1 MYIKNETKEHDDIN
15 PNSTCFSNGHVN
27 DTNSITSLEES
38 ACTSSLSTNDDP
50 LVFHEKILN
59 LDCSVLAAIEN
70 TRAKEWR
77 NPAKRRPQSK
87 IPTLMVRS
95 LNDKFPSNAK
105 RNDRH
110 SVPLTTMSTSMN
122 VPESASIT
130 FPTQAFEDQSSC
142 GSSEQMALDGF
153 RSPLQESRAC
163 LSRIHQKPSSRP
175 RTYYS
180 PRALTQPLSS
190 GEHSYPPSR
199 KLSSQCLHSSNDFI
213 CQSSNGVG
221 PIRECDKYKNSFGG
235 WIVPIEKKVRLYK
248 NPLSKC
254 WLCRFDSAV
263 LRRIKRRLTL
273 RAENLTK
280 KLRASNK
287 LCRRDP
293 CRCSVIYNNLKSKY
307 VSNNA
312 GNESGILST
321 LFPMD
326 YAVILAVI
334 SLIFHLVDLVL
345 FTNNHKEFCS

>member
-1 MYIKNETKEHDDIN
+1 M
-15 PNSTCFSNGHVN
+15 
-27 DTNSITSLEES
+27 
-38 ACTSSLSTNDDP
+38 SSLSTNDDP

-95 LNDKFPSNAK
+95 LNDKSASIAK

-110 SVPLTTMSTSMN
+110 SIPLTTMSSSMN
-122 VPESASIT
+122 IPESASLT
-130 FPTQAFEDQSSC
+130 FSTQTFDDRSSS
-142 GSSEQMALDGF
+142 GSCEQMALDGF
-153 RSPLQESRAC
+153 LSPLQESRAF
-163 LSRIHQKPSSRP
+163 LSRIHQKSSSRP

-180 PRALTQPLSS
+180 PRALTQPLNS
-190 GEHSYPPSR
+190 GEHSNPPSR
-199 KLSSQCLHSSNDFI
+199 KLSSQCVHSRNDFI
-213 CQSSNGVG
+213 CQSSNGVV

-273 RAENLTK
+273 RAENSTK
-280 KLRASNK
+280 KLSAPNK

-293 CRCSVIYNNLKSKY
+293 CRCSAIYSNSKSKY
-307 VSNNA
+307 VSTNA

-326 YAVILAVI
+326 YAVILAMV
-334 SLIFHLVDLVL
+334 SLIFHLVDLV
-345 FTNNHKEFCS
+345 FFANSHKEFCSLF